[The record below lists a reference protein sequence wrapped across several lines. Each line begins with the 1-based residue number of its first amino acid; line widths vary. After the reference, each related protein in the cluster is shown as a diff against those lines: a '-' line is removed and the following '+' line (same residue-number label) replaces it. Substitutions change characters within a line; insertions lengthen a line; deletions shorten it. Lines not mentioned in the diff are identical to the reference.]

1 LQIWRTIVPRAAL
14 AFATG
19 TSFLDHRQRSWFS
32 YEGFTATLKK
42 KKESC
47 RGLGLVAGYDE
58 PDNEPSVSRM
68 PPELMSGRAT
78 TSLRVS
84 GFS

>member
-42 KKESC
+42 KKK
-47 RGLGLVAGYDE
+47 
-58 PDNEPSVSRM
+58 
-68 PPELMSGRAT
+68 
-78 TSLRVS
+78 SLAEDWV
-84 GFS
+84 